1 MIVKWTSKS
10 GKNFEVCFLIHL
22 NIFITIPNFPEV
34 ACKLLFRNNYC
45 RMVIVGVE
53 TERFVVREVA
63 VEEEMHMVFRIVYK
77 PEG

>member
-1 MIVKWTSKS
+1 MMVKWTSKS

-22 NIFITIPNFPEV
+22 NIFISIPDLLKI

-45 RMVIVGVE
+45 RMVVVGVE

-63 VEEEMHMVFRIVYK
+63 VEEKMHMVLRIVYK